1 MAAYADLTDGEP
13 CPSGSGLRFART
25 HDVDEQA
32 ALLHGWNQIYDQMS
46 PGPFNGSILE
56 MDLGVLQIFREVTSN
71 SLHQIGALPRGTC
84 AVGVPIGMKGSATFC
99 GTACDGSQLHIFSGS
114 SGFEFYSPEGL
125 DIIGVVIPET
135 RLLRALE
142 MRETANFS
150 PEAEA
155 HLRTTSSR
163 CGRQLRETALSVLSV
178 LSQAADPDARAAMI
192 VLMMRDLTA
201 SVADAIAGDH
211 QDNGIRIPQGHRWQI
226 VRRAIS
232 FAHDDPGS
240 PVTVEDLCAVAG
252 VSRRALQ
259 YCFNDVLGVSPAA
272 YLKAVRLNGAR
283 RSLKE
288 CGSVTEAA
296 TLWGFW
302 HFGRFAA
309 EYSTMFGELPS
320 ATFRRFNATGK
331 RPDE

>member
-1 MAAYADLTDGEP
+1 M
-13 CPSGSGLRFART
+13 
-25 HDVDEQA
+25 
-32 ALLHGWNQIYDQMS
+32 
-46 PGPFNGSILE
+46 
-56 MDLGVLQIFREVTSN
+56 LQIFREVTSN
-71 SLHQIGALPRGTC
+71 SLHQTGALPQGTC
-84 AVGVPIGMKGSATFC
+84 AIGVPIGMKGSATFC
-99 GTACDGSQLHIFSGS
+99 GTACDGSQLHIFSGA

-135 RLLRALE
+135 QLLRALE
-142 MRETANFS
+142 LRETDNFS
-150 PEAEA
+150 PDAEA
-155 HLRTTSSR
+155 HLRTTSAR
-163 CGRQLRETALSVLSV
+163 CGRQLRETALSILSV
-178 LSQAADPDARAAMI
+178 LSDAADPVVRAATI

-211 QDNGIRIPQGHRWQI
+211 QDNGIRIPQGNRWQI

-232 FAHDDPGS
+232 FAHDDFGS
-240 PVTVEDLCAVAG
+240 PVTVEDLCAAAD

-272 YLKAVRLNGAR
+272 YLKAVRLNEAR

-309 EYSTMFGELPS
+309 DYSAMFGELPS
-320 ATFRRFNATGK
+320 ATFRRFHATGK